1 MRLFILKLLPPTIC
15 YYNWLLTQVLDV
27 VPIPVNV
34 NWYLGKDTK
43 NRSASTKLRR
53 SRKLSDEDKENS
65 ICNHPMQGTGAD
77 GFKTALI
84 DLDRQLVGQDAQVVH
99 ILHDEI
105 IVEARKDI
113 AGEIA
118 VTMKNSMERAFTEI
132 FPDILFVVTPEIRDF
147 PRRFESFLC
156 LIKAIRISP

>member
-1 MRLFILKLLPPTIC
+1 MSIAERCQSIALERGTI
-15 YYNWLLTQVLDV
+15 
-27 VPIPVNV
+27 
-34 NWYLGKDTK
+34 
-43 NRSASTKLRR
+43 STKLGR
-53 SRKLSDEDKENS
+53 SRKLSDEDKENF
-65 ICNHPMQGTGAD
+65 ICNHPIQGTGAYV
-77 GFKTALI
+77 FKMTLF
-84 DLDRQLVGQDAQVVH
+84 DLDSDADKDARIVH

-105 IVEARKDI
+105 IVEAKEDV
-113 AGEIA
+113 AGDVA

>member
-1 MRLFILKLLPPTIC
+1 MSIAERYQSIALERGTI
-15 YYNWLLTQVLDV
+15 
-27 VPIPVNV
+27 
-34 NWYLGKDTK
+34 
-43 NRSASTKLRR
+43 STKLGDRESCPMRIRR
-53 SRKLSDEDKENS
+53 ILL
-65 ICNHPMQGTGAD
+65 CNHPIQGTGAD
-77 GFKTALI
+77 GFKMALV
-84 DLDRQLVGQDAQVVH
+84 DLDSDAGKDARIVH

-105 IVEARKDI
+105 IVEAREDI
-113 AGEIA
+113 AGDVA